1 VTSVLVEQITTER
14 ATRKVPIRTSCKAL
28 GVSESWY
35 YKHRARPVSDRDQR
49 REALTEAIWG
59 FYRDSDYTYGSPR
72 ITLDLWEA
80 GWQVSVNTVAAIM
93 AEYGWAGRE
102 RPRRRSLTRQG
113 KRRAAPDR
121 LGRNFTADHVDQAW
135 CGDVTFIRTAEGP
148 MYLATVI
155 DLYSRR
161 CLGYAMSAHHDQ
173 ELTIAS
179 LRMAAATRGGRRP
192 RTIFHTDRGG
202 EYVGSDHAKACRR
215 LGLVQSMGRVASAL
229 DNAVAES
236 FNSTLKTEFVYRR
249 AFTTRAQARAQ
260 IGAWIDTFYNRR
272 RRHSACGGLSPMQYE
287 NHNRQR
293 SAA

>member
-1 VTSVLVEQITTER
+1 VDHITTQR
-14 ATRKVPIRTSCKAL
+14 AIHRVPIRVSCAAL

-59 FYRDSDYTYGSPR
+59 FYQASGYTYGSPR
-72 ITLDLWEA
+72 ITADLWEA

-93 AEYGWAGRE
+93 AEHGWAGRE

-113 KRRAAPDR
+113 TRRAAPDL
-121 LGRNFTADHVDQAW
+121 LGRTFTADHVDQAW

-173 ELTIAS
+173 ELTVAS

-192 RTIFHTDRGG
+192 KTIFHTDRGS

-215 LGLVQSMGRVASAL
+215 LGLVQSTGRVASAL

-249 AFTTRAQARAQ
+249 AFATRAQAREQ

-272 RRHSACGGLSPMQYE
+272 RRHSWCGGLSPTEFE
-287 NHNRQR
+287 NLTRER